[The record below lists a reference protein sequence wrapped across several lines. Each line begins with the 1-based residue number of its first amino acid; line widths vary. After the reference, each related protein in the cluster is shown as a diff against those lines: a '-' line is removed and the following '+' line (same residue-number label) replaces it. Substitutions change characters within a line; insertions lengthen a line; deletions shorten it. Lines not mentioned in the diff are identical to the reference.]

1 MIHGL
6 HRSCLE
12 RGATNILG
20 LLSRT
25 DRKAFKVVGTSMECD
40 FRLPRFTSEAI
51 LGLTSNAIELNY
63 IELWANSK
71 KRPLTTKEYK
81 RLTFTTLLRLTI
93 SSIFRLTPG
102 DYPTIGQD
110 RSKCKVSALK
120 FANISEQML
129 NSLALSTNSLTF
141 WTVRPE

>member
-102 DYPTIGQD
+102 LWGLGVLLRTFLVWGGSGQT
-110 RSKCKVSALK
+110 RKSEKSKSSC
-120 FANISEQML
+120 
-129 NSLALSTNSLTF
+129 
-141 WTVRPE
+141 